1 MQGSLE
7 FLTET
12 PQRRGASIF
21 VVVSVMVH
29 SAILLF
35 LALRRPETTS
45 APAQPIPRFVQLLR
59 QQPPTFEE
67 APGPARESAR
77 LDAPYSNANRRASTP
92 RPSGEKPTL
101 RPGDGESMYR
111 PPDPRGASGSASS
124 PAAEPQQTQASQPE
138 SPMRPPDNSRR
149 EENRSA
155 NAAASEGI
163 NWKSA
168 IQEIGKVASLGG
180 EGLDPGSLGGDA
192 GFAESGPISFES
204 QWFEWGDYA
213 EGMVRRI
220 RVNWYANMPAI
231 IRMGVKGFVVYRF
244 TIQRNGTIT
253 GITLLKSSDV
263 PPFDFAARK
272 ALELSSPLAPLPAD
286 FPNATERVTAA
297 FYYNLDPPK
306 K

>member
-21 VVVSVMVH
+21 VIVSVIVH
-29 SAILLF
+29 GAILLL
-35 LALRRPETTS
+35 LALRRPE
-45 APAQPIPRFVQLLR
+45 PAASPSQPIPRFVELLR
-59 QQPPTFEE
+59 QQPAAFEE

-92 RPSGEKPTL
+92 RPAGSERTL

-111 PPDPRGASGSASS
+111 PADQRASSGSAS
-124 PAAEPQQTQASQPE
+124 AEQQTQSWQVDPSM
-138 SPMRPPDNSRR
+138 SPTENSTR
-149 EENRSA
+149 ETKA
-155 NAAASEGI
+155 VAAAAAEGI

-213 EGMVRRI
+213 DGMVRRI

-244 TIQRNGTIT
+244 TIQRGGRIT
-253 GITLLKSSDV
+253 DITLLKSSDV

-272 ALELSSPLAPLPAD
+272 ALELSSPLAPLPAN
-286 FPNATERVTAA
+286 FPNSSERVTAA
-297 FYYNLDPPK
+297 FYYNLEPPK

>member
-21 VVVSVMVH
+21 VIVSVVVH
-29 SAILLF
+29 LAILVL
-35 LALRRPETTS
+35 LAIRRPETAAGPS
-45 APAQPIPRFVQLLR
+45 QPIPRYVELLR
-59 QQPPTFEE
+59 QQPSSFEE
-67 APGPARESAR
+67 APGPAVKSAR
-77 LDAPYSNANRRASTP
+77 IDAPYSNANRRASTP
-92 RPSGEKPTL
+92 RPTGEQPTS
-101 RPGDGESMYR
+101 RPGDGSGMFR
-111 PPDPRGASGSASS
+111 PPEQSGPSGSQSS
-124 PAAEPQQTQASQPE
+124 AAAQPSAQLRQSE
-138 SPMRPPDNSRR
+138 SAQR
-149 EENRSA
+149 ESNPSETKA
-155 NAAASEGI
+155 VAVEASEGI

-168 IQEIGKVASLGG
+168 IQQIGKVASLGG
-180 EGLDPGSLGGDA
+180 EGLDPGALGGDA

-244 TIQRNGTIT
+244 TIQRSGRIT
-253 GITLLKSSDV
+253 DITMLKSSEV

-286 FPNATERVTAA
+286 FPNSSERVTAA
-297 FYYNLDPPK
+297 FYYNLEPPK

>member
-21 VVVSVMVH
+21 VVVSVVVH
-29 SAILLF
+29 SAILLL
-35 LALRRPETTS
+35 LALRRPE
-45 APAQPIPRFVQLLR
+45 PAVSPSQPIPRFVELLR
-59 QQPPTFEE
+59 QQPASFEE
-67 APGPARESAR
+67 APGPARDSAR
-77 LDAPYSNANRRASTP
+77 MDAPYSNANRRASTP
-92 RPSGEKPTL
+92 QPTGSERTL
-101 RPGDGESMYR
+101 RPGDGQSMYR
-111 PPDPRGASGSASS
+111 PADQRGSSGSQPT
-124 PAAEPQQTQASQPE
+124 PAGEQQSQTPHTE
-138 SPMRPPDNSRR
+138 SPMTPFENNPR
-149 EENRSA
+149 ETRGVAPAA
-155 NAAASEGI
+155 NEGI

-180 EGLDPGSLGGDA
+180 NGLDPGSLGGDA

-213 EGMVRRI
+213 DGMVRRI

-244 TIQRNGTIT
+244 TIQRSGKIT
-253 GITLLKSSDV
+253 DITLLKSSEV

-272 ALELSSPLAPLPAD
+272 ALELSSPLAPLPAA
-286 FPNATERVTAA
+286 FPNSSERVTAA
-297 FYYNLDPPK
+297 FYYNLEPPK
-306 K
+306 R

>member
-1 MQGSLE
+1 MQGSLQ

-21 VVVSVMVH
+21 VVVSVIVH
-29 SAILLF
+29 SAVLLF
-35 LALRRPETTS
+35 LALRRPEPTATPS
-45 APAQPIPRFVQLLR
+45 QPIPRFVQLLR
-59 QQPPTFEE
+59 QQPASFEE
-67 APGPARESAR
+67 APGPARESSR
-77 LDAPYSNANRRASTP
+77 LDAPFSNAKRRASSPQP
-92 RPSGEKPTL
+92 RGSEPTL
-101 RPGDGESMYR
+101 RPGDGQSMYR
-111 PPDPRGASGSASS
+111 PPDQRASS
-124 PAAEPQQTQASQPE
+124 GPALTSPAEQPAQIAQTDSQASAGEIQA
-138 SPMRPPDNSRR
+138 R
-149 EENRSA
+149 ETRSM
-155 NAAASEGI
+155 AAAAEGI

-180 EGLDPGSLGGDA
+180 EGFDPGALGGDA
-192 GFAESGPISFES
+192 GYAESGPISFES

-213 EGMVRRI
+213 DGMVRRI

-244 TIQRNGTIT
+244 TIQRNGRIT
-253 GITLLKSSDV
+253 DITMLKSSDV

-286 FPNATERVTAA
+286 FPNSSERVTAA
-297 FYYNLDPPK
+297 FYYNLEPPK

>member
-7 FLTET
+7 LLTET
-12 PQRRGASIF
+12 PQKRGTTIF
-21 VVVSVMVH
+21 VIVSVIVH
-29 SAILLF
+29 GAILLL
-35 LALRRPETTS
+35 LALRRPE
-45 APAQPIPRFVQLLR
+45 PAASPSQPIPRFVELLR
-59 QQPPTFEE
+59 QQPASFEE

-77 LDAPYSNANRRASTP
+77 LDASYSNANRRASTP
-92 RPSGEKPTL
+92 RPWGSERTL

-111 PPDPRGASGSASS
+111 PADQRASSGSAAT
-124 PAAEPQQTQASQPE
+124 PGAEQQTQSSQVDPSM
-138 SPMRPPDNSRR
+138 SPTENSTR
-149 EENRSA
+149 ETKA
-155 NAAASEGI
+155 VAAAGAEGI

-168 IQEIGKVASLGG
+168 IQQIGKVASLGG

-192 GFAESGPISFES
+192 GFAESGPISFET

-244 TIQRNGTIT
+244 TIQRGGRIT
-253 GITLLKSSDV
+253 DITLLKSSDV

-286 FPNATERVTAA
+286 FPNSSERVTAA
-297 FYYNLDPPK
+297 FYYNLEPPK